1 MSKCKSTECQ
11 ISPCQYDWTCNN
23 RGVCTFNNSTTKLD
37 RNLIPKG
44 AYTFTIKRQKN
55 KLIKYVQNN
64 SVLLFQTYNFYQAL
78 KFAYNMCG
86 QNKTGCCYKMLW
98 KTQSGTRVVT
108 FKEQVNLWRYLIYN
122 NKSSDLYYYIK
133 VVLGSLRD
141 MNVAKN
147 MIGNSKYYPYQ
158 YLVKNRNVKVGCCQ
172 RGYNLLNYKDI
183 TNNGKHTQEYIR
195 WLKENRIFNPYVR
208 K

>member
-1 MSKCKSTECQ
+1 MSKCLSTECQ
-11 ISPCQYDWTCNN
+11 VSPCQYDWTCNS
-23 RGVCTFNNSTTKLD
+23 RGVCTFNNTTSKLD
-37 RNLIPKG
+37 KNLIPKG
-44 AYTFTIKRQKN
+44 AYNFTIKRQKN
-55 KLIKYVQNN
+55 KLIEYVQNN

-122 NKSSDLYYYIK
+122 NRSSNLYYYIK

-147 MIGNSKYYPYQ
+147 MIGKSKYYPYQ
-158 YLVKNRNVKVGCCQ
+158 YLVKNRKVKDGCCQ

-183 TNNGKHTQEYIR
+183 TNKGQYTQEYIR